1 MAGEF
6 FSIQNDDNK
15 NYRGIVTEC
24 NEVLKEWNITNVTAY
39 TKKQWSRFM
48 KQKISF
54 RNKDEL
60 IITSQGYK
68 KINTEDYKDGPLDMK
83 QYIKDLNLASARIIF
98 RRNCRLL
105 QSVQLNFKSDPR
117 YKSGN
122 YLCIQCLALVHEV
135 RHQDS
140 QEALLGECEANSDL
154 RQKYNLRDIQQ
165 EADFYKDIL
174 ERRNQLGEG

>member
-1 MAGEF
+1 MT
-6 FSIQNDDNK
+6 
-15 NYRGIVTEC
+15 V
-24 NEVLKEWNITNVTAY
+24 Y
-39 TKKQWSRFM
+39 TRMQWSCFI
-48 KQKISF
+48 KQKISSH
-54 RNKDEL
+54 NKDEL
-60 IITSQGYK
+60 IITSKGYK
-68 KINTEDYKDGPLDMK
+68 KINTEEYKNGPLVMK
-83 QYIKDLNLASARIIF
+83 QYLKELNLASARIIF

-122 YLCIQCLALVHEV
+122 YLCIQCLALVPEV

-140 QEALLGECEANSDL
+140 QEALLGECEANRDL